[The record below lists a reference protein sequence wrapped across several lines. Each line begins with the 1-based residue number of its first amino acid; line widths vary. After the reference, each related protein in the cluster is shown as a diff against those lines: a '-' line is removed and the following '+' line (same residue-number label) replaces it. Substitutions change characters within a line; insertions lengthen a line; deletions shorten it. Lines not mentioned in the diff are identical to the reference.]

1 MDFALVSVSVLF
13 LLLMLGLDEI
23 VVALKLFDELTMSL

>member
-13 LLLMLGLDEI
+13 LLLMLGLDET
-23 VVALKLFDELTMSL
+23 VVALKLFDELTMPL